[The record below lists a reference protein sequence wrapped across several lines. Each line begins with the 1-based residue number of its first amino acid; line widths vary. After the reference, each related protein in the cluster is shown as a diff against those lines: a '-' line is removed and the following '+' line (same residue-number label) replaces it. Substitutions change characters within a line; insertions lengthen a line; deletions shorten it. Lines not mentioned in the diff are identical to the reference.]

1 MRLKYAVHN
10 VAAKYGKTA
19 TFMPKPI
26 VGDNGSGMHVHQS
39 IWKGEQNLFS
49 GDGYSGLSEMA
60 LFYIGGIIKHAKA
73 LNAITNPGTNSYK
86 RLVPGFEAPI
96 NLAYSARNR
105 SAAVRVPLVTSPKAR
120 RIEVRFPDPIC
131 NPYLAFTAM
140 MMAGLDGVQNKIH
153 PGDPIDKNLYDLAP
167 EEAKDVPH
175 PCASLDEALNAL
187 DKDRAF
193 LSKGGV
199 FSDDMLDAYIE
210 LKMEEVTRFRMT
222 THPVE
227 FDMYYSL

>member
-1 MRLKYAVHN
+1 
-10 VAAKYGKTA
+10 
-19 TFMPKPI
+19 
-26 VGDNGSGMHVHQS
+26 MHVHQS
-39 IWKGEQNLFS
+39 IWKGEQNLFN
-49 GDGYSGLSEMA
+49 GDGYAGLSEFA
-60 LFYIGGIIKHAKA
+60 LYYIGGIIKHARS

-105 SAAVRVPLVTSPKAR
+105 SAAVRVPLVTSGKAR
-120 RIEVRFPDPIC
+120 RIEVRFPDPMA

-153 PGDPIDKNLYDLAP
+153 PGDPIDKNLYELEPA
-167 EEAKDVPH
+167 EAEKVPH
-175 PCASLDEALNAL
+175 PCASLDEALTQL
-187 DKDRAF
+187 SKDRAF
-193 LSKGGV
+193 LTKGGV
-199 FSDDMLDAYIE
+199 FSDDMLDAYID